1 MKYLIDTNICIY
13 IMNQRD
19 ISLIQK
25 FKKLTVGDVGISS
38 ITLSELNYGVYKSSN
53 VSINKVRLEEFL
65 MPLEVSAYD
74 EKSSVIYGQ
83 IRSQLEKKGQI
94 IGPYDMLIASHAIS
108 EGLIL
113 ITNNEK
119 EFKRIKKLKYK
130 NWIK

>member
-1 MKYLIDTNICIY
+1 
-13 IMNQRD
+13 MNQRD
-19 ISLIQK
+19 MSLIQK
-25 FKKLTVGDVGISS
+25 FKKLSVGDVGISS

-53 VSINKVRLEEFL
+53 VPKNKVRLEEFL
-65 MPLEVSAYD
+65 MPLEVLAYD

-94 IGPYDMLIASHAIS
+94 IGPYDILIASHAIS

-119 EFKRIKKLKYK
+119 EFKRIKKLKYE

>member
-1 MKYLIDTNICIY
+1 
-13 IMNQRD
+13 MNQKD

-25 FKKLTVGDVGISS
+25 FKKLSVGDVGISS

-53 VSINKVRLEEFL
+53 VSKNKVRLEEFL
-65 MPLEVSAYD
+65 MPLEVLAYD

-94 IGPYDMLIASHAIS
+94 IGPYDMLIASHTIS

>member
-1 MKYLIDTNICIY
+1 
-13 IMNQRD
+13 MNQRD

-65 MPLEVSAYD
+65 MPLEVLAYD

-94 IGPYDMLIASHAIS
+94 IGPYDMLIASHSIS

>member
-1 MKYLIDTNICIY
+1 
-13 IMNQRD
+13 MNQRD

-25 FKKLTVGDVGISS
+25 FKKLSVGDVGISS

-65 MPLEVSAYD
+65 MPLEVLAYD